1 MTKRMRAIRFVLPLM
16 LVLGFIGICSISCR
30 QSAGLAGEMPVN
42 RTLTT
47 ESETSPGHG
56 ETERNLS
63 ALLFVNELSCPCTRE
78 QCHIAEGIVQ
88 TLKEDFSWGVRFET
102 IDYELQN
109 EKAKPLMQKYS
120 TIDIP
125 FLLVLDGE
133 RLLWNCNDFSDE
145 NEVRARFEELVSAT
159 LDVMEE

>member
-1 MTKRMRAIRFVLPLM
+1 MRPIRPVLVLMTI
-16 LVLGFIGICSISCR
+16 LGFIGIFSIACKQGAGR
-30 QSAGLAGEMPVN
+30 VSARGGGSSDARV
-42 RTLTT
+42 T
-47 ESETSPGHG
+47 ESEQS
-56 ETERNLS
+56 LS
-63 ALLFVNELSCPCTRE
+63 AILFVNELSCPCTRE
-78 QCHIAEGIVQ
+78 QCHIAEGIVE

-133 RLLWNCNDFSDE
+133 RFLWKCNDFSDE
-145 NEVRARFEELVSAT
+145 KAVRARFEELVLAA
-159 LDVMEE
+159 LNVKKE